1 MRSLPM
7 LFTAIAACL
16 LTACASSA
24 PPVKLEPV
32 RPPANLVA
40 PCPPPPDLPDDA
52 TMGDMLAVLV
62 DMAGAYNDCAA
73 RHRMLS
79 EWANPATR

>member
-1 MRSLPM
+1 MRSLPIPSIV
-7 LFTAIAACL
+7 IAACL

-40 PCPPPPDLPDDA
+40 PCPPPPDLPDEA
-52 TMGDMLAVLV
+52 TMGDMLAVMV

-73 RHRMLS
+73 RQRLLA
-79 EWANPATR
+79 EWAGSKQ